1 MKFRKN
7 IINSIFL
14 AGLIA
19 IALPACGGSS
29 SSDSNNDMASTSGS
43 SSSGMNSTSNGSGNH
58 TNSTSSGS
66 GNHTNSTSSGSSN
79 HMTGSSNGG
88 SNGGMTSTSGG
99 SNSGMTSTTNTNGKL
114 TTFYGD
120 ITLQRIVGID
130 VESMS
135 LSSETLTNGL
145 KPYTVGRADGRNGTL
160 NKLYGVTR
168 NSPWLEIIDLTS
180 RQITGTVQ
188 LQHTPRSCA
197 YNEVLGLQLV
207 SGIDKPMA
215 SLIDPKTD
223 TVVAVVGRNTLV
235 TPTDFGGSNATGH
248 PVWLTTDTF
257 AILDREV
264 RKIDLYKV
272 SKNMDQWQ
280 VDLLSSL
287 DTPSSAHH
295 FIGKGFDGMDSG
307 ISANDAPTDTFYV
320 VTEGSAVDNTPPS
333 ILELKLANNT
343 LNINRSVSFDHET
356 TQAAHDNSRDK
367 NHKNDKNDAK
377 HESDINT
384 AGHHATFHPNG
395 RHLYVGSKQGEVL
408 VVDISRMH
416 IIKQIPTGA
425 GSGHTT
431 FIPQR
436 NLGIVTNHGA
446 QFVTIIDTATHRKI
460 KDLTVSG
467 ASINDVIMQSH
478 TSFSDKN
485 GDFFY
490 AFASNNGIFYEVDL
504 TTLEVSRTLDTG
516 GTPVQ
521 GCFTYL
527 L

>member
-1 MKFRKN
+1 MKFKKN

-14 AGLIA
+14 AALIA
-19 IALPACGGSS
+19 IALPACGGGGSS
-29 SSDSNNDMASTSGS
+29 SSDSSNDMASTSDS
-43 SSSGMNSTSNGSGNH
+43 SSSDMNSTSNGSGNH

-66 GNHTNSTSSGSSN
+66 DNHTNSTSGGSSN
-79 HMTGSSNGG
+79 D
-88 SNGGMTSTSGG
+88 MTST
-99 SNSGMTSTTNTNGKL
+99 TNGKL

-367 NHKNDKNDAK
+367 NDKNDAK

-446 QFVTIIDTATHRKI
+446 QFVTIIDTETHRKI